1 MRLVHVLC
9 LLGSVSIP
17 VSLAARQDHH
27 GSGDQRGAMVMGFDQ
42 ARTTHHFLLFSDGGA
57 IDVSVNDSADTKNRD
72 AIRTH
77 LPHIAMMFGEG
88 NFDAPMLVH
97 DSKNVPGTKA
107 MTERKE
113 TIRYQVR
120 GDGKRRPSDYRDI
133 RCEGARGRA
142 RVLEVSD
149 RGAQDGRSD
158 NRADAMT
165 GTPMGPRD
173 VARTTGVSTDT
184 LRHYERK
191 GLLPGVTRTAA
202 GYRRYSAATVERV
215 LLIQRALVVGFSLAD
230 LKRVLGVRDR
240 GGAPCQSV
248 RSLVGERLDEL
259 NQRIE
264 ELLTLRDEL
273 RLLLGE
279 WDGRLSKTAKGQ
291 RANLLE
297 TLGTRAVIEGTRRR
311 RQTQSAGA
319 DVRAITT
326 QSLGRYA
333 PRRERR
339 R

>member
-1 MRLVHVLC
+1 MRLVPVLC

-27 GSGDQRGAMVMGFDQ
+27 GSTDQRAIVMGFDQ
-42 ARTTHHFLLFSDGGA
+42 ARTTHHFVLFNDGGS
-57 IDVSVNDSADTKNRD
+57 IDVSVNDSTDTKNRD
-72 AIRTH
+72 AIRSH

-107 MTERKE
+107 MTERKRA
-113 TIRYQVR
+113 IRYQVR
-120 GDGKRRPSDYRDI
+120 GDGKRRPREYHDI
-133 RCEGARGRA
+133 RCGRARGCA

-149 RGAQDGRSD
+149 RGAQDRRSD

-165 GTPMGPRD
+165 PTPMGPRD

-240 GGAPCQSV
+240 GGAPCHSV
-248 RSLVGERLDEL
+248 RALVGERLDGL

-273 RLLLGE
+273 RLLLAE
-279 WDGRLSKTAKGQ
+279 WDGRLSKIGKGQ

-297 TLGTRAVIEGTRRR
+297 TLGTHAIIEGTRRR
-311 RQTQSAGA
+311 RQNQSVGSDDPAP
-319 DVRAITT
+319 ITR
-326 QSLGRYA
+326 SLGRHVLR
-333 PRRERR
+333 PGSRR
-339 R
+339 